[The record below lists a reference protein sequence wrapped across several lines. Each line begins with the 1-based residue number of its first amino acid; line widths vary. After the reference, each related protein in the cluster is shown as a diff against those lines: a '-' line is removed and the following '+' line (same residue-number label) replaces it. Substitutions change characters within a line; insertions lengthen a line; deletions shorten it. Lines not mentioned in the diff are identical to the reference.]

1 MEGGLPG
8 SAHVA
13 QHQLLQT
20 HRTGFPSGIE
30 HATGLVVSDQHG
42 DLPVGADLIDHLDPG
57 VQVVGQFERSGE
69 HLVVFQ

>member
-1 MEGGLPG
+1 
-8 SAHVA
+8 
-13 QHQLLQT
+13 
-20 HRTGFPSGIE
+20 
-30 HATGLVVSDQHG
+30 LVVSDQHG